1 MQLTARIRSES
12 GSALVTTMLVVVV
25 MLALGIALLSLNDV
39 QAKQSGVERTRDRAF
54 NLAESVLTSEGYSL
68 GRAWPVTGLLSPIGA
83 AGTCTST
90 GVGALISAVPAAG
103 SAVARIQGNL
113 TASYSGSEYAGA
125 TWQVNVCDDT
135 GLSSVWSAALLNGWN
150 YDQNNNN
157 RMWIRA
163 QATVAGK
170 TRVVAGLVDLEN
182 VKALPTNFGLVNGS
196 MSVDLPTSLGGAS
209 NSLLGSV
216 LGLVLGQSDSLITG
230 RIAVRCGVFS
240 INIVDDCLGGAGLAP
255 LLSASSGLLGSTVA
269 TNIFSQYPVE
279 SVVPQE
285 TIDQFRSQAIAT
297 GTYVATT
304 AGSSAASPAGTI
316 SGTPPL
322 CTKPAGLGPT
332 KIWFIEQVGTG
343 DQYCRITAGATPQ
356 AGMVVVGSGR
366 LLIRGNNNAN
376 DPSHNGMNS
385 VVYALNLQRPA
396 NDTTLTPDARELV
409 RIDQAGRVVG
419 AVFVDGK
426 NGRVGLYPIVDCGL
440 LGLGCLLGGLLGT
453 LVGAGQQGPLI
464 EYNAAVVS
472 AVKVFTTSSVVAGTF
487 RDLAG
492 S

>member
-1 MQLTARIRSES
+1 MQLTTRIRSES

-39 QAKQSGVERTRDRAF
+39 QAKQSGVERTRDRSF

-90 GVGALISAVPAAG
+90 GVGALINAIPVAG

-113 TASYSGSEYAGA
+113 TASYSGPEYAGS

-135 GLSSVWSAALLNGWN
+135 GLSTTWSSALLAGWN

-182 VKALPTNFGLVNGS
+182 VKALPSNLSLVNGS
-196 MSVDLPTSLGGAS
+196 MSIPLPTVVPTTAG
-209 NSLLGSV
+209 LLGSV
-216 LGLVLGQSDSLITG
+216 LGIVLGQADSLITG

-240 INIVDDCLGGAGLAP
+240 IAAVTDCLGGVGLAP
-255 LLSASSGLLGSTVA
+255 LLSATTPLLGSTVA
-269 TNIFSQYPVE
+269 SNILSQYPVE
-279 SVVPQE
+279 SVVPQA

-304 AGSSAASPAGTI
+304 AGQSSTGGQGSI

-322 CTKPAGLGPT
+322 CTKPAGLTST

-356 AGMVVVGSGR
+356 AGMIVVGSGR
-366 LLIRGNNNAN
+366 LLIRGNNDAD
-376 DPSHNGMNS
+376 DPSHNGLRS
-385 VVYALNLQRPA
+385 VVYALNLQRPV
-396 NDTTLTPDARELV
+396 NDTSLLADGREIV

-464 EYNAAVVS
+464 EYNASVVD